1 MPKASRELNQF
12 FVRML
17 HAREILLD
25 DYLSALDDGRAEDA
39 SLTDAIV

>member
-1 MPKASRELNQF
+1 MNQPGAPLQPKDDMPKASGELNQF

-25 DYLSALDDGRAEDA
+25 DYLSRLR
-39 SLTDAIV
+39 

>member
-17 HAREILLD
+17 NAREILLD
-25 DYLSALDDGRAEDA
+25 DYLSRLR
-39 SLTDAIV
+39 

>member
-25 DYLSALDDGRAEDA
+25 DYLSRLR
-39 SLTDAIV
+39 